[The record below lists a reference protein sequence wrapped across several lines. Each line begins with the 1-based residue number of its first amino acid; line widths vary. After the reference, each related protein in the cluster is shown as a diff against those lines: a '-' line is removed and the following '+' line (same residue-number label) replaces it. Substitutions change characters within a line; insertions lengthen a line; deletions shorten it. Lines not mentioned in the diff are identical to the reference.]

1 MTDFN
6 VKAETWDDDPIKV
19 KRAILI
25 AEHISKTI
33 KGLSH
38 VNAME
43 YGAGTGLLSFE
54 LMPFLDNVLLVD
66 TSEGMLS
73 IAQNKINSN
82 NYSKVETLKADFL
95 IDPLPTR
102 KFNLIFSLM
111 TLHHITELDKILHI
125 FYSLMEN
132 DSYLFVADLVKEDGS
147 FHGKGFSGHNGFDL
161 DELKE
166 LLLQTG
172 FKNIDSQI
180 VMEIEKYRDNELKK
194 YPLFLMS
201 GQK

>member
-6 VKAETWDDDPIKV
+6 VKAETWDDDPVKV
-19 KRAILI
+19 RRAKLI
-25 AEHISKTI
+25 AGHIGETI
-33 KGLSH
+33 KGMNP
-38 VNAME
+38 VKAME

-54 LMPFLDNVLLVD
+54 LLPFLDSVLLVD
-66 TSEGMLS
+66 TSDGMLS
-73 IAQNKINSN
+73 IAQEKINRN
-82 NYSKVETLKADFL
+82 NYSKAETLNADFL

-102 KFNLIFSLM
+102 KFNIVFSLM
-111 TLHHITELDKILHI
+111 TLHHINDLDKILHI

-132 DSYLFVADLVKEDGS
+132 NSYLFIADLVKEDGS

-161 DELKE
+161 DELKN
-166 LLLQTG
+166 LFLKTG

-180 VMEIEKYRDNELKK
+180 VMEIEKQRDNELKK